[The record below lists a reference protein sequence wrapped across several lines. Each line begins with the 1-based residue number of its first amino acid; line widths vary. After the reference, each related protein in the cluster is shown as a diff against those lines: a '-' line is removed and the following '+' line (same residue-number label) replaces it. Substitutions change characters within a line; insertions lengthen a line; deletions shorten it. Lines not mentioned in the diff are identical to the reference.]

1 MMDSNNAITYGLLEA
16 VLWRQNTPAEA
27 FNASEKANAL
37 EGIFSQQEMADMRK
51 AYELSGYS
59 GFLRKETELRQQHL
73 T

>member
-1 MMDSNNAITYGLLEA
+1 MPSPMVCSRRYCGARIRLLR
-16 VLWRQNTPAEA
+16 L